1 MSVDPWHE
9 AKQEVQ
15 SSLETAENLRASFLR
30 IQSTASANSEELGWA
45 RNELKGT
52 LAALDADLEDLEES
66 VRYAPAQGNHWI
78 VEETGGRLFGVE
90 ESEVVARRKY
100 VVHVRTQIEEMRKE
114 VNATAPAARS
124 SGPARLSPTA
134 EPRED
139 EQAEWARLEQEMEV
153 QRQDTALDTI
163 SGTLHTLASQ
173 AGLIGQEVGEHN
185 EQAFLLLLHP
195 RCLTDYAL
203 QVID

>member
-9 AKQEVQ
+9 VKQEVQ

-30 IQSTASANSEELGWA
+30 IQSTASANSEELNWA

-66 VRYAPAQGNHWI
+66 VRI

-90 ESEVVARRKY
+90 ETEVMARRKY
-100 VVHVRTQIEEMRKE
+100 VVHVRTQIEAMRKE
-114 VNATAPAARS
+114 VNTTAPATRS
-124 SGPARLSPTA
+124 SGQARLSPTA

-163 SGTLHTLASQ
+163 SGTLHTLAAQ

-185 EQAFLLLLHP
+185 EQAFLSPLHP
-195 RCLTDYAL
+195 RCMIDCAL
-203 QVID
+203 QVVDRP